1 MEYAAAMSSPTGSLR
16 LGRAQGADR
25 FFLLDRPISG
35 GDVVQMCA
43 SGGWITGRFEWDAGV
58 GGVPT
63 FYFSVELDGGGVAQL
78 HFPIPERAL
87 LRWA

>member
-1 MEYAAAMSSPTGSLR
+1 MPLSASSLR

-25 FFLLDRPISG
+25 FFLHDRPVGG
-35 GDVVQMCA
+35 GDIVQLCT

-63 FYFSVELDGGGVAQL
+63 FYFSVELEGGGVTQL
-78 HFPIPERAL
+78 DFPIPERAL
-87 LRWA
+87 LRWP